1 MHRFCIHNHYMR
13 KKIIIVSVS
22 LLAIAL
28 FSFTPPA
35 DRFFELAKNLEI
47 FSSLFREV
55 NSLYVDDV
63 NPNVMARHGIDAMLN
78 SLDPYTNYIPEDE
91 VEDYRTMNTGQYG
104 GIGASTI
111 NIGNRTVVNMVFENY
126 PAFKNGLKIGDEIV
140 KLNGIELSKIP
151 AEESGRLMKGQIGS
165 TVKVSVKRYGQNE
178 LIELEFKREKIKIN
192 SVPYFGMIPSQEI
205 GLVQLTEFTTECSK
219 ELKKGIQ
226 SLKEQGAKKIILDIR
241 GNPGG
246 HLNEA
251 VDICNFFIPKG
262 KLVVATKGKS
272 EQRDYETQN
281 NPLDEN
287 IPVVILINRGSASAS
302 EIVAGTLQDYDRAVI
317 VGERSYG
324 KGLVQMGKPF
334 IYNSY
339 VKITTAKYYT
349 PSGRCI
355 QVLDYSHR
363 RTDGSVATVPD
374 SVKKEFK
381 TFNGRAVHDGGGI
394 EPDVTLSSDDQPSI
408 AIALNRQGLIFDY
421 ATVYASNHPTIAAA
435 KSFSLSASEYQ
446 DFVNWVSDKK
456 VEHKTSVEKE
466 LKELEELAT
475 REQYLPMI
483 KQQLSQVNQKL
494 AEIHQTDYITFK
506 GQIKS
511 LLEHEIV
518 SRYYFE
524 KGAAEFTLSNDEE
537 VKKAVSILNDPVNYK
552 KILRAQ

>member
-1 MHRFCIHNHYMR
+1 MR
-13 KKIIIVSVS
+13 KKIIILSFIS
-22 LLAIAL
+22 LGLVL

-47 FSSLFREV
+47 FSSLFKEV

-91 VEDYRTMNTGQYG
+91 VEDYRTLNTGQYG

-111 NIGNRTVVNMVFENY
+111 NIGNRVVVNMVFENY

-165 TVKVSVKRYGQNE
+165 TVKVSVKRYCHDE

-192 SVPYFGMIPSQEI
+192 SVPYFGMIPSQDI
-205 GLVQLTEFTTECSK
+205 GLVKLTEFTTECSK

-287 IPVVILINRGSASAS
+287 IPLVILINRGSASAS
-302 EIVAGTLQDYDRAVI
+302 EIVAGTLQDYDRAIV

-355 QVLDYSHR
+355 QVLDYTHR

-381 TFNGRAVHDGGGI
+381 TSRGRAVHDGGGI
-394 EPDVTLSSDDQPSI
+394 EPDIVLTSDEQPGIAVALS
-408 AIALNRQGLIFDY
+408 RQGFIFDY
-421 ATVYASNHPTIAAA
+421 ATVYATKHPSIATP
-435 KSFSLSASEYQ
+435 KSFSISSAEYQ
-446 DFVNWVSDKK
+446 DFVNWMKDKNIDY
-456 VEHKTSVEKE
+456 KTTIEKE
-466 LKELEELAT
+466 LKELEEIAV
-475 REQYLPMI
+475 RERSLPQI
-483 KQQLSQVNQKL
+483 KQQVKLVNQKL
-494 AEIHQTDYITFK
+494 TDIRQTDYITFK
-506 GQIKS
+506 DQIKT

-537 VKKAVSILNDPVNYK
+537 VKKAVDILDDH
-552 KILRAQ
+552 

>member
-1 MHRFCIHNHYMR
+1 MR
-13 KKIIIVSVS
+13 KKIIIVSLS
-22 LLAIAL
+22 LLAIVS
-28 FSFTPPA
+28 FSFTAPA

-55 NSLYVDDV
+55 NALYVDDV
-63 NPNVMARHGIDAMLN
+63 NPNLMARHGIDAMLN

-91 VEDYRTMNTGQYG
+91 VEDYRTLNTGQYG

-111 NIGNRTVVNMVFENY
+111 NINNRTVVNMVFENY
-126 PAFKNGLKIGDEIV
+126 PAYKNGLKIGDEIV
-140 KLNGIELSKIP
+140 TLNGIELSKIP

-165 TVKVSVKRYGQNE
+165 TVKVGVKRYGHNG

-192 SVPYFGMIPSQEI
+192 SVPYFGMIPSHDI

-287 IPVVILINRGSASAS
+287 MPLVILINRGSASAS

-374 SVKKEFK
+374 SVKKEFR
-381 TFNGRAVHDGGGI
+381 TFNGRPVYDGGGI
-394 EPDVTLSSDDQPSI
+394 EPDISISSDEQPSI
-408 AIALNRQGLIFDY
+408 ATALNRQGFIFDY
-421 ATVYASNHPTIAAA
+421 ATVYASKHSSIAAPKA
-435 KSFSLSASEYQ
+435 FSLSANEYHE
-446 DFVNWVSDKK
+446 FVDWMSDKK
-456 VEHKTSVEKE
+456 LEYKTSVEKD
-466 LKELEELAT
+466 LKELEELADH
-475 REQYLPMI
+475 EHYLPMI
-483 KQQLSQVNQKL
+483 KQPLATVNQKL
-494 AEIHQTDYITFK
+494 AEIHQTDFLTFK
-506 GQIKS
+506 DQIKS

-537 VKKAVSILNDPVNYK
+537 VKKAITILNEEANYK
-552 KILRAQ
+552 KILRLR

>member
-1 MHRFCIHNHYMR
+1 M
-13 KKIIIVSVS
+13 
-22 LLAIAL
+22 
-28 FSFTPPA
+28 
-35 DRFFELAKNLEI
+35 
-47 FSSLFREV
+47 
-55 NSLYVDDV
+55 
-63 NPNVMARHGIDAMLN
+63 
-78 SLDPYTNYIPEDE
+78 
-91 VEDYRTMNTGQYG
+91 
-104 GIGASTI
+104 
-111 NIGNRTVVNMVFENY
+111 
-126 PAFKNGLKIGDEIV
+126 
-140 KLNGIELSKIP
+140 
-151 AEESGRLMKGQIGS
+151 
-165 TVKVSVKRYGQNE
+165 
-178 LIELEFKREKIKIN
+178 
-192 SVPYFGMIPSQEI
+192 
-205 GLVQLTEFTTECSK
+205 
-219 ELKKGIQ
+219 
-226 SLKEQGAKKIILDIR
+226 KEQGAKKIILDIR

-281 NPLDEN
+281 TPLDEN

-363 RTDGSVATVPD
+363 RTDGSVSSVPD

-381 TFNGRAVHDGGGI
+381 TSNGRQVFDGGGI
-394 EPDVTLSSDDQPSI
+394 EPDITLASNDQPSI
-408 AIALNRQGLIFDY
+408 ATALSRQGFIFDY
-421 ATVYASNHPTIAAA
+421 ATIYATKHSSIAPA
-435 KSFSLSASEYQ
+435 KSFSLTSAEYQ
-446 DFVNWVSDKK
+446 EFVTWMADKK
-456 VEHKTSVEKE
+456 LDYKTSVERE

-475 REQYLPMI
+475 REQYLPTI
-483 KQQLSQVNQKL
+483 KEPLAKVNQRL
-494 AEIHQTDYITFK
+494 SEIHQTDFTMFK
-506 GQIKS
+506 EQIKS

-524 KGAAEFTLSNDEE
+524 KGAAEFTLNNDED
-537 VKKAVSILNDPVNYK
+537 VKKAVSILNDSESYK
-552 KILRAQ
+552 KILRLQ

>member
-1 MHRFCIHNHYMR
+1 MK
-13 KKIIIVSVS
+13 KKIIITS
-22 LLAIAL
+22 LSFLGIVL

-47 FSSLFREV
+47 FSTLFREV

-63 NPNVMARHGIDAMLN
+63 NPNLMARHGIDAMLN

-91 VEDYRTMNTGQYG
+91 VEDYRTLNTGQYG

-111 NIGNRTVVNMVFENY
+111 NIGNRVVVNMVFENY

-165 TVKVSVKRYGQNE
+165 SVKVSVRRYGNDQ
-178 LIELEFKREKIKIN
+178 LLDLEFKREKIKIN
-192 SVPYFGMIPSQEI
+192 SVPYFGMIPSQDI

-272 EQRDYETQN
+272 EQRDYETQS
-281 NPLDEN
+281 NPLDEE
-287 IPVVILINRGSASAS
+287 IPLVILINRGSASAS

-355 QVLDYSHR
+355 QVLDYTHR
-363 RTDGSVATVPD
+363 RNDGSVATVPD

-381 TFNGRAVHDGGGI
+381 TTSGRSVYDGGGI
-394 EPDVTLSSDDQPSI
+394 EPDITLSSDEQPSVAA
-408 AIALNRQGLIFDY
+408 AINRQGFIFDY
-421 ATVYASNHPTIAAA
+421 ATVYASKHTSIAAP
-435 KSFSLSASEYQ
+435 KSFSLSTVEYQ
-446 DFVNWVSDKK
+446 DFVNWMSNKK
-456 VEHKTSVEKE
+456 PEYKTSVEKE
-466 LKELEELAT
+466 LKELEDLAA

-483 KQQLSQVNQKL
+483 KQQIAQVKQKL
-494 AEIHQTDYITFK
+494 IEIHQTDYVLFK
-506 GQIKS
+506 DQIKS

-537 VKKAVSILNDPVNYK
+537 VKKAIAILNDPVNYK
-552 KILRAQ
+552 KILRQL

>member
-1 MHRFCIHNHYMR
+1 MR
-13 KKIIIVSVS
+13 KKIIIVSVG
-22 LLAIAL
+22 LLAIVS

-55 NSLYVDDV
+55 NSLYVDEV
-63 NPNVMARHGIDAMLN
+63 NPNLMARHGIDAMLN

-91 VEDYRTMNTGQYG
+91 VEDYRTLNTGQYG

-111 NIGNRTVVNMVFENY
+111 TLGNRTVVNMVFENY
-126 PAFKNGLKIGDEIV
+126 PAYKNGLKIGDEIV

-165 TVKVSVKRYGQNE
+165 TVKVSVKRYAHPE

-192 SVPYFGMIPSQEI
+192 SVPYFGMIPAQDI

-226 SLKEQGAKKIILDIR
+226 TLKEQGAKKIILDIR

-281 NPLDEN
+281 NPLDES
-287 IPVVILINRGSASAS
+287 IPLVILINRGSASAS

-363 RTDGSVATVPD
+363 RTDGSVAIVPD
-374 SVKKEFK
+374 SVKKEFR
-381 TFNGRAVHDGGGI
+381 TFNGRPVYDGGGI
-394 EPDVTLSSDDQPSI
+394 DPDISILSDDQPTISTV
-408 AIALNRQGLIFDY
+408 LSRQGFIFDY
-421 ATVYASNHPTIAAA
+421 ATVYASQHSSIAPP
-435 KSFSLSASEYQ
+435 KGFSLSINEYQ
-446 DFVNWVSDKK
+446 DFVNWMSDKK
-456 VEHKTSVEKE
+456 LDYKTSVEKE
-466 LKELEELAT
+466 LKELEELAV

-483 KQQLSQVNQKL
+483 KQPLAQVNVKL
-494 AEIHQTDYITFK
+494 TEIHQMDFMTFK
-506 GQIKS
+506 DQIKS

-537 VKKAVSILNDPVNYK
+537 VKMAVKTLNDPATYK
-552 KILRAQ
+552 KILHLQ

>member
-1 MHRFCIHNHYMR
+1 MR
-13 KKIIIVSVS
+13 KKIIIVSTS
-22 LLAIAL
+22 LLAVVL

-35 DRFFELAKNLEI
+35 DRFFEIAKNLEI

-55 NSLYVDDV
+55 NSLYVDEL

-91 VEDYRTMNTGQYG
+91 VEDYRTLNTGQYG
-104 GIGASTI
+104 GIGASTVT
-111 NIGNRTVVNMVFENY
+111 IGNRTVVNMVFENY
-126 PAFKNGLKIGDEIV
+126 PAYKNGLKIGDEIV

-165 TVKVSVKRYGQNE
+165 SVKVSVKRYGHE
-178 LIELEFKREKIKIN
+178 DLIELEFKREKIKIN
-192 SVPYFGMIPSQEI
+192 SVPYFGMIPSQDI

-226 SLKEQGAKKIILDIR
+226 ALKEQGAKKIILDIR

-287 IPVVILINRGSASAS
+287 IPLVILINRGSASAS

-363 RTDGSVATVPD
+363 RADGSVSSVPD

-381 TFNGRAVHDGGGI
+381 TSNGRQVFDGGGI
-394 EPDVTLSSDDQPSI
+394 EPAITLASNDQPSI
-408 AIALNRQGLIFDY
+408 AAALNRQGFIFDY
-421 ATVYASNHPTIAAA
+421 ATIYATKHTSIAPA
-435 KSFSLSASEYQ
+435 KSFSLTTAEYQ
-446 DFVNWVSDKK
+446 EFVAWISDKK
-456 VEHKTSVEKE
+456 LDYRTSVERE
-466 LKELEELAT
+466 LKELEELAV
-475 REQYLPMI
+475 REQYLQTI
-483 KQQLSQVNQKL
+483 KEPLAKVNQKL
-494 AEIHQTDYITFK
+494 SEIHQTDFTMFK
-506 GQIKS
+506 DQVKS

-524 KGAAEFTLSNDEE
+524 KGAAEFTLNNDDD
-537 VKKAVSILNDPVNYK
+537 VKKAVNILNDSESYK
-552 KILRAQ
+552 KILRLQ

>member
-1 MHRFCIHNHYMR
+1 MR
-13 KKIIIVSVS
+13 KKVIIASIS
-22 LLAIAL
+22 LLGLVL

-35 DRFFELAKNLEI
+35 DRFFELAKHLEI

-91 VEDYRTMNTGQYG
+91 VEDYRTLNTGQYG

-111 NIGNRTVVNMVFENY
+111 NIGKRTVVNMVFENY
-126 PAFKNGLKIGDEIV
+126 PAYKSGLKIGDEII
-140 KLNGIELSKIP
+140 KLNGIELAKIP

-165 TVKVSVKRYGQNE
+165 TVKVSVKRYGHDE
-178 LIELEFKREKIKIN
+178 LIELDFKREKIKIN
-192 SVPYFGMIPSQEI
+192 SVPYFGMIPSQDI
-205 GLVQLTEFTTECSK
+205 GLVQLTEFTTDCSK
-219 ELKKGIQ
+219 ELKKGIL

-272 EQRDYETQN
+272 EQREYETQN
-281 NPLDEN
+281 NPVDEN
-287 IPVVILINRGSASAS
+287 IPLVILINRGSASAS

-355 QVLDYSHR
+355 QVLDYTHR
-363 RTDGSVATVPD
+363 RADGSVATVPD
-374 SVKKEFK
+374 SVKKQFK
-381 TFNGRAVHDGGGI
+381 TSRGRSVFDGGGV
-394 EPDVTLSSDDQPSI
+394 EPDVVLASDEQPSI
-408 AIALNRQGLIFDY
+408 ATALSRQGFIFDY
-421 ATVYASNHPTIAAA
+421 ATAYASKHPSIAVP
-435 KSFSLSASEYQ
+435 KSFSLTSNEYQ
-446 DFVNWVSDKK
+446 DFVNWMKDKK
-456 VEHKTSVEKE
+456 LEYKTSLEQE
-466 LKELEELAT
+466 LKDLEEEAA
-475 REQYLPMI
+475 REEYLPLI
-483 KQQLSQVNQKL
+483 KQQIAALNQKL
-494 AEIHQTDYITFK
+494 KEVHQEDYTTFK
-506 GQIKS
+506 DQIKF
-511 LLEHEIV
+511 LLEHEVV

-524 KGAAEFTLSNDEE
+524 KGAAEFILSNDDE
-537 VKKAVSILNDPVNYK
+537 VKKAVDILNDQANYK
-552 KILRAQ
+552 KLLRTQ